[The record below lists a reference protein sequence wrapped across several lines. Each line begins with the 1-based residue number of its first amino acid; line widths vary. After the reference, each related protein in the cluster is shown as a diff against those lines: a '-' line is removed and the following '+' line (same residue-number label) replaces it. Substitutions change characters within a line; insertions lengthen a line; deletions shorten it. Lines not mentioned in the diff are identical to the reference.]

1 MDGGEQVPVARVA
14 VSEFGLM
21 QLDRAA
27 RCAGEAFASED
38 AAGRMD
44 DVQVRGNGLWY
55 WSAVAIAALA
65 GFAFLV

>member
-1 MDGGEQVPVARVA
+1 VARVA
-14 VSEFGLM
+14 VSEFSLM

-44 DVQVRGNGLWY
+44 ELQARGNGLWY
-55 WSAVAIAALA
+55 WSAMAIAAIL
-65 GFAFLV
+65 GFTLLV